1 MTLTHSGQEFA
12 RDVIAAARPDV
23 AAAYT
28 AFLLLAL
35 LPSLIAD
42 GAGLDARVTLA
53 DLLGGH
59 VAPSNAAGGGG
70 GGFALVLVAAA
81 TVLVPYYWKHRFAA
95 LACFVPLLV
104 TALGLW
110 PLHRQHQAELE
121 AIDALSEFGIDP
133 QELVRQV
140 DMGASGPLGHLS
152 LYAWLLFA
160 TVIYLAIRGVMGAV
174 AAPRPAR

>member
-1 MTLTHSGQEFA
+1 MAAQSA
-12 RDVIAAARPDV
+12 RDSARAVIAAARPDV
-23 AAAYT
+23 AIAYG

-35 LPSLIAD
+35 LPSLVAD

-53 DLLGGH
+53 DLLSGH
-59 VAPSNAAGGGG
+59 VAPSSAAGGGG
-70 GGFALVLVAAA
+70 GGFVLVFVAAA
-81 TVLVPYYWKHRFAA
+81 TVLVPYFWKRRFAA
-95 LACFVPLLV
+95 LACLVPLLV
-104 TALGLW
+104 TALGLR

-140 DMGASGPLGHLS
+140 DVGASGPLGHLS
-152 LYAWLLFA
+152 LFAWLLFA

-174 AAPRPAR
+174 AAPGPAR